1 MQDDSTYFDTH
12 FDAGFEAA
20 GMAWLPWIGSGFR
33 ASASRTIVLGESIY
47 DYSNGDAA
55 KRQAILQKDSL
66 RRRHLSHGIH
76 EQYKSRYLR
85 NFARAFFIKRKV
97 SRTERELLWQQ
108 VAYLNLVP
116 RMMASLRER
125 PGEQD
130 YRDGW
135 KILLTIAGLIAAR
148 RCIVYGLEGAKIAAL
163 SAALPPG
170 ALLVERRLPAVGR
183 NRPLRL
189 TVKIGDRPLD
199 ILFIRHPSAFFR
211 WDEWGVVMRQFLA
224 ETSAAPAFKD

>member
-47 DYSNGDAA
+47 DYSNGDAEV
-55 KRQAILQKDSL
+55 RQRILGKDSL

-85 NFARAFFIKRKV
+85 NFARAFFLKRKV

-116 RMMASLRER
+116 RMMASLGER

-135 KILLTIAGLIAAR
+135 KILLTMADLIAAR
-148 RCIVYGLEGAKIAAL
+148 RCIVYGLEGSKIAAL
-163 SAALPPG
+163 RAVLPPG
-170 ALLVERRLPAVGR
+170 ALLAEHRLPAVGR

-189 TVKIGDRPLD
+189 TVNLGDRPLD

-224 ETSAAPAFKD
+224 ETSAAPAVKD

>member
-47 DYSNGDAA
+47 DYSNGDAV
-55 KRQAILQKDSL
+55 KRQAILRKDSL

-85 NFARAFFIKRKV
+85 NFARAFFLKRKV
-97 SRTERELLWQQ
+97 SGTERKLLWQR

-125 PGEQD
+125 PGDQD

-135 KILLTIAGLIAAR
+135 QMLLTMAGLIGAR

-163 SAALPPG
+163 RAVLPPG
-170 ALLVERRLPAVGR
+170 ALLAEQRLPAVGR
-183 NRPLRL
+183 NLPLRL
-189 TVKIGDRPLD
+189 TVNLGERPLD
-199 ILFIRHPSAFFR
+199 LLFIRHPSAFFR
-211 WDEWGVVMRQFLA
+211 WDEWGVVLRQFLA
-224 ETSAAPAFKD
+224 DTSAAPAFTD